1 MPSITRNN
9 LDRTVRIFDSFYN
22 VKIDVSGSDYDI
34 VYSYFF
40 GVSNNPDIAA
50 NFTTF
55 FFRISRETNI
65 NVKELLSLISG
76 KDNTLEMNKVI
87 SYYLNSLKSKTS
99 LYGVSNLLKPN
110 VAVQR
115 NVVV

>member
-1 MPSITRNN
+1 MPTITKNI
-9 LDRTVRIFDSFYN
+9 DRTVKIFDSFYN
-22 VKIDVSGSDYDI
+22 IQIDVSGADYDL

-40 GVSNNPDIAA
+40 GVSNNADIAA
-50 NFTTF
+50 NFTSF
-55 FFRISRETNI
+55 FFRIAREINI
-65 NVKELLSLISG
+65 DVKELLTLISG
-76 KDNTLEMNKVI
+76 QENTLEMNKVI
-87 SYYLNSLKSKTS
+87 SYYLNSLKSKTA